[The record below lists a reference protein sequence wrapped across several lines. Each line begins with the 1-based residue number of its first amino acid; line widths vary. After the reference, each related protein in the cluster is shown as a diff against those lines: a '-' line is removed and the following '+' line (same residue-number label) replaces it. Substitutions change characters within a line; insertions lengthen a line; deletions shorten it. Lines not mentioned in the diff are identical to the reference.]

1 MKRILF
7 LCLATFA
14 SLSMTACTAS
24 TLSEATS
31 DVGVIE
37 SHVALDSAAMP
48 AEVAAQADL
57 ASAGSYGASPV
68 IHTGYATIITD
79 DPGKAAGDFT
89 AYTKEIGGRV
99 DNTWQDR
106 GPSGTMTSV
115 TARVPAEKFDEAL
128 LKLSDF
134 GEVDSRGTN
143 AEDVGLQMSDLQAR
157 KTALEASVKRIKEL
171 MEQADT
177 TEAVIQAE
185 SELASRQA
193 ELDGV
198 VSQLDWLSDQV
209 EMSTLTVTFQTPGA
223 NNQPDTGVWDAFL
236 ASLKYLGYGI
246 IVAIPWV
253 IVLGIV
259 AWIAITVVKRQRKR
273 ALLSQTSA
281 PSHDSPVDLSPV
293 SEDAGTEN
301 HISQADTQM

>member
-1 MKRILF
+1 MKRIML
-7 LCLATFA
+7 LCLAAIA

-24 TLSEATS
+24 TLSESTS
-31 DVGVIE
+31 DVGMIE
-37 SHVALDSAAMP
+37 PQVALDSAAMP
-48 AEVAAQADL
+48 AEVAAQADS

-68 IHTGYATIITD
+68 IHTGYATIVTN

-115 TARVPAEKFDEAL
+115 TARVPAEKFDETL

-143 AEDVGLQMSDLQAR
+143 AEDVGLQMSDLEAR
-157 KTALEASVKRIKEL
+157 KAALEASVKRIKEL

-198 VSQLDWLSDQV
+198 VSQLEWLSEQV
-209 EMSTLTVTFQTPGA
+209 DMSTLTVTFQTPGA
-223 NNQPDTGVWDAFL
+223 NDQPDTGVWQAFL

-246 IVAIPWV
+246 VVAIPWV
-253 IVLGIV
+253 IALGIV
-259 AWIAITVVKRQRKR
+259 AWIAIAVVKRQRKR
-273 ALLSQTSA
+273 GLLSQSSTS
-281 PSHDSPVDLSPV
+281 SHVSPADLSPT
-293 SEDAGTEN
+293 SEEVGIEN
-301 HISQADTQM
+301 HDSQVDTQM